1 MAGPALPG
9 PRRPHPWKEC
19 SCDHPLSSREREG
32 QAPGPPQSAGLKTLW
47 LGVGRRA
54 ASPKSPLPG
63 CVRPLV
69 SVRWGTSQS
78 GSVHHVLTVAE
89 KLPSG
94 SRVDAGLAQ
103 LRPGPPPL
111 GAESSLGAT
120 WCCSVLSLLSQGW
133 WVISI
138 KMTSWQMDRASVHRS
153 SREGSRGCHLTS
165 WWPQQTW
172 LRAQRCS
179 AWGRAFRG
187 HIEVQRLALGP
198 QVAAGRLRWW
208 ESSAGC
214 GIPPIVLRG
223 TLFIHPHSFS
233 AGHTWPRRRG
243 QVF

>member
-1 MAGPALPG
+1 MVGGWQEGGLPEV
-9 PRRPHPWKEC
+9 P
-19 SCDHPLSSREREG
+19 SSR
-32 QAPGPPQSAGLKTLW
+32 T
-47 LGVGRRA
+47 RA
-54 ASPKSPLPG
+54 ASR
-63 CVRPLV
+63 VRPLRNEP
-69 SVRWGTSQS
+69 VRLRSSCADRGGEAAQR
-78 GSVHHVLTVAE
+78 
-89 KLPSG
+89 LPCGRRSCPAVPWALHWVP
-94 SRVDAGLAQ
+94 S
-103 LRPGPPPL
+103 PL
-111 GAESSLGAT
+111 LVPRGAVG
-120 WCCSVLSLLSQGW
+120 VLSPLSQGW

-153 SREGSRGCHLTS
+153 SREGSHGCHLTS

-187 HIEVQRLALGP
+187 HVEVQRLALGP

-223 TLFIHPHSFS
+223 TLFIHPRSFS